1 MGKRLMNKSVTIL
14 PKINL
19 PNHMDRGTTLPVFS
33 EIYKKYRNTKTGWM
47 LALFLIVQLF
57 KEILGYNLESEMF
70 IINVPEELLLNCYTR
85 DLKTRWDRT
94 EIAFNHLENFEDT
107 FQQLLYQELNMNKK
121 DSKKHADKATTTI

>member
-1 MGKRLMNKSVTIL
+1 
-14 PKINL
+14 
-19 PNHMDRGTTLPVFS
+19 
-33 EIYKKYRNTKTGWM
+33 M
-47 LALFLIVQLF
+47 LALFFIVQLF

-94 EIAFNHLENFEDT
+94 EIAFNCLENFEDT
-107 FQQLLYQELNMNKK
+107 FQQILYQELNMNKK

>member
-1 MGKRLMNKSVTIL
+1 MGKRLMNKSGTIL

-70 IINVPEELLLNCYTR
+70 IINVPEELLLNCYTG

-94 EIAFNHLENFEDT
+94 EIAFNRLENFEDT